1 MTIQERTLVYISSIA
16 SSRPSSRPHFGLPQT
31 LLDEGT
37 LKLRWVDQDRKF
49 EFLQRPS
56 GS

>member
-1 MTIQERTLVYISSIA
+1 MTVQERTLVYISSIA
-16 SSRPSSRPHFGLPQT
+16 SSRPSSGPHFGLPQT

-49 EFLQRPS
+49 ESLQRPS